1 MVINSC
7 DNAWIIN
14 SFISN
19 IEVRSDQT
27 TEQLYQSDM
36 YIFVPST
43 ELIRSDRICTPLVD
57 TPVNRVPPPL
67 LWAAIVWAPLK
78 RENIE
83 IRLSISFVVKTV
95 YLFFLGVTKT
105 ETLRTLLTPTILI
118 SIFKTQK
125 PRLHSATQII
135 YVFALKNMNKSLQ
148 SVEAIQISFSIP
160 LAVHLFSWQP
170 DISHFSSIW
179 HDINANDYFVLF
191 ADGVSHNSIVHH
203 IEDFRTNTNTYL
215 NYCYKI
221 SILE

>member
-43 ELIRSDRICTPLVD
+43 ELIRSDWICTPLVD

-78 RENIE
+78 RE
-83 IRLSISFVVKTV
+83 K
-95 YLFFLGVTKT
+95 
-105 ETLRTLLTPTILI
+105 
-118 SIFKTQK
+118 
-125 PRLHSATQII
+125 
-135 YVFALKNMNKSLQ
+135 
-148 SVEAIQISFSIP
+148 
-160 LAVHLFSWQP
+160 
-170 DISHFSSIW
+170 
-179 HDINANDYFVLF
+179 
-191 ADGVSHNSIVHH
+191 
-203 IEDFRTNTNTYL
+203 
-215 NYCYKI
+215 
-221 SILE
+221 